1 MVDLPMDLVYHRTM
15 ASIDYVKNVFVSVD
29 RELWKAAKVLAVKQD
44 RPVRLVVADGLR
56 LMLKEAEQAGGST

>member
-1 MVDLPMDLVYHRTM
+1 M
-15 ASIDYVKNVFVSVD
+15 AGIDYVKNVFVSVD